1 MIVVLLVY
9 YCCCCCCLIIFNK
22 HRTYL
27 KCIPCKEFHDF
38 ISCLFITIAVLPSLS
53 LCLSLSLS
61 LSLSLQTTLWIAQLQ
76 QTLTN
81 YALFPKCWMQQ
92 IIILIIMTHL
102 ILELITHLMCLG
114 EWFSMLWKMWFKWL
128 ISKLQFICYKCKKT
142 CNWIEKIKQAYQW
155 R

>member
-1 MIVVLLVY
+1 MYSMQRIPRFYLLSFHY
-9 YCCCCCCLIIFNK
+9 DCCSPF
-22 HRTYL
+22 
-27 KCIPCKEFHDF
+27 
-38 ISCLFITIAVLPSLS
+38 SLS
-53 LCLSLSLS
+53 IYLSLSLS
-61 LSLSLQTTLWIAQLQ
+61 LSLSLEATLWIAQLQ

-128 ISKLQFICYKCKKT
+128 ISKLQFICYKCKKHAIGLKKS
-142 CNWIEKIKQAYQW
+142 NKRINEDNESH
-155 R
+155 